1 MNLRATFPLAVLALG
16 SMTLAAALPARAQ
29 QDKLAQTT
37 MKFLA
42 LSVDARASALGDA
55 VTAVEGLPTSL
66 FYNPAGMA
74 RQTESAMVGVG
85 QVQWI
90 ADVNH
95 NIASASFAPARG
107 RFGIIGVT
115 LQQVDYGDLQETIRA
130 NNDQGYD
137 DLGAFSPS
145 AFAVGVGYARALTDR
160 FSIGAHVKYASL
172 DLASPVE
179 DRGPDG
185 ALVRGDAQESTFAF
199 DFGMLYKTGFRSLNF
214 AVAARNFSPEVTF
227 VRESAQLPLTLRI
240 GVAMNVADLTSLNPN
255 LHALNVSVDA
265 NNSRDFQEQMKVG
278 AEYGFM
284 NTLFLR
290 GGYSFPTDE
299 QGVSLGAGVQRKVR
313 DVGFGADY
321 AYTDFGMFNTFG
333 RVHRLALRFSF

>member
-185 ALVRGDAQESTFAF
+185 ALVRGDAQE
-199 DFGMLYKTGFRSLNF
+199 
-214 AVAARNFSPEVTF
+214 
-227 VRESAQLPLTLRI
+227 
-240 GVAMNVADLTSLNPN
+240 
-255 LHALNVSVDA
+255 
-265 NNSRDFQEQMKVG
+265 
-278 AEYGFM
+278 
-284 NTLFLR
+284 
-290 GGYSFPTDE
+290 
-299 QGVSLGAGVQRKVR
+299 
-313 DVGFGADY
+313 
-321 AYTDFGMFNTFG
+321 
-333 RVHRLALRFSF
+333 